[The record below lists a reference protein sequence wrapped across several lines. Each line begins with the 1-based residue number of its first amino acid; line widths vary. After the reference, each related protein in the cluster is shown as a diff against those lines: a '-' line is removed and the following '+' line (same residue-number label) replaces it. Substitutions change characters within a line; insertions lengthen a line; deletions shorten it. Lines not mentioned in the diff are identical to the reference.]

1 MGTGEI
7 ELKKFLVI
15 DSSVLPEVF
24 EKVLTAK
31 ELLRTNNAKGIS
43 EAVKKVDISRSTF
56 YKYKDYV
63 FSLSEGMVGN
73 KAIISFLL
81 KDERGTLSPILKFF
95 SDNDVNILTINQD
108 LPINKIANV
117 SITIEI
123 SKMEAEID
131 TLVENLKKLNG
142 VVKAELLALE

>member
-1 MGTGEI
+1 MGDLP
-7 ELKKFLVI
+7 LKKFLVI

-31 ELLRTNNAKGIS
+31 ELLRTNSVKGIS

-63 FSLSEGMVGN
+63 FGLSEGMVGN
-73 KAIISFLL
+73 KAILSFLL
-81 KDERGTLSPILKFF
+81 KDERGTLSSILKYL
-95 SDNDVNILTINQD
+95 SSNEVNILTINQD

-123 SKMEAEID
+123 SKMETDID
-131 TLVENLKKLNG
+131 TLIENLKILNG

>member
-1 MGTGEI
+1 M
-7 ELKKFLVI
+7 KKFLVI
-15 DSSVLPEVF
+15 DSSVLPDVF

-63 FSLSEGMVGN
+63 FALSEGMVGN

-81 KDERGTLSPILKFF
+81 KDERGTLSSILKFL
-95 SDNDVNILTINQD
+95 SDNSVNILTISQD

-123 SKMEAEID
+123 SKMETDID
-131 TLVENLKKLNG
+131 TLVENLKVLNG

>member
-1 MGTGEI
+1 MGDFQ
-7 ELKKFLVI
+7 LKKFLVI
-15 DSSVLPEVF
+15 DSSVLPDVF

-31 ELLRTNNAKGIS
+31 ELLRTNSVKGIS

-63 FSLSEGMVGN
+63 FGLSEGMVGN
-73 KAIISFLL
+73 KAILSFLL
-81 KDERGTLSPILKFF
+81 KDERGTLSSILKYL
-95 SDNDVNILTINQD
+95 SNNNVNILTINQD

-123 SKMEAEID
+123 SKMETDID
-131 TLVENLKKLNG
+131 TLIENLKVLNG
-142 VVKAELLALE
+142 VVKSELLALE

>member
-1 MGTGEI
+1 M
-7 ELKKFLVI
+7 KKFLVI

-31 ELLRTNNAKGIS
+31 ELLRTNSVKGIS

-63 FSLSEGMVGN
+63 FGLSKNIIKN
-73 KAIISFLL
+73 KAILSFLL
-81 KDERGTLSPILKFF
+81 KDERGTLSSILKHL
-95 SDNDVNILTINQD
+95 SSNEVNILTINQD

-123 SKMEAEID
+123 SKMETDID
-131 TLVENLKKLNG
+131 TLIENLKMLNG

>member
-1 MGTGEI
+1 MGEFQ
-7 ELKKFLVI
+7 LKKFLVI
-15 DSSVLPEVF
+15 DSSVLPDVF

-31 ELLRTNNAKGIS
+31 ELLRTNSVKGIS

-73 KAIISFLL
+73 KAILSFLL
-81 KDERGTLSPILKFF
+81 KDERGTLSPILRFL
-95 SDNDVNILTINQD
+95 SDNHVNILTINQD

-123 SKMEAEID
+123 SKMETDIN
-131 TLVENLKKLNG
+131 TLVDELKNLSG

>member
-1 MGTGEI
+1 MGDLP
-7 ELKKFLVI
+7 LKKFLVI

-31 ELLRTNNAKGIS
+31 ELLRTNSVKGIS

-63 FSLSEGMVGN
+63 FGLSEGMVGN
-73 KAIISFLL
+73 KAILSFLL
-81 KDERGTLSPILKFF
+81 KDERGTLSSILKHL
-95 SDNDVNILTINQD
+95 SSNEVNILTINQD

-123 SKMEAEID
+123 SKMETDID
-131 TLVENLKKLNG
+131 TLIENLKILNG

>member
-1 MGTGEI
+1 M
-7 ELKKFLVI
+7 KKFLVI

-31 ELLRTNNAKGIS
+31 ELLRTNSVKGIS

-63 FSLSEGMVGN
+63 FGLSEGMVGN
-73 KAIISFLL
+73 KVILSFLL
-81 KDERGTLSPILKFF
+81 KDERGTLSSILKHL
-95 SDNDVNILTINQD
+95 SSNEVNILTINQD

-123 SKMEAEID
+123 SKMDTDID
-131 TLVENLKKLNG
+131 TLIENLKMLNG

>member
-1 MGTGEI
+1 MGDLP
-7 ELKKFLVI
+7 LKKFLVI

-31 ELLRTNNAKGIS
+31 ELLRTNSVKGIS

-63 FSLSEGMVGN
+63 FGLSEGMVGN
-73 KAIISFLL
+73 KAIHSFLL
-81 KDERGTLSPILKFF
+81 KDERGTLSSIMKHL
-95 SDNDVNILTINQD
+95 SSNEVNILTINQD

-123 SKMEAEID
+123 SKMETDID
-131 TLVENLKKLNG
+131 TLIENLKMLNG

>member
-1 MGTGEI
+1 MGDLP
-7 ELKKFLVI
+7 LKKFLVI

-31 ELLRTNNAKGIS
+31 ELLRTNSVKGIS

-63 FSLSEGMVGN
+63 FGLSEGMVRN
-73 KAIISFLL
+73 KAILSFLL
-81 KDERGTLSPILKFF
+81 KDESGTLPSILKHL
-95 SDNDVNILTINQD
+95 SSNEVNILTINQD

-123 SKMEAEID
+123 SKMETDID
-131 TLVENLKKLNG
+131 TLIENLKMLNG